1 MLINRQKSLLLILFV
16 FLACLAQPL
25 MADEGIE
32 ARLTQRLQSIDP
44 RLNVVSAE
52 PTPVEGIYR
61 VQINTGDL
69 LYIHQEGEYIF
80 AGSLLQ
86 VTDQGLVDLTERAQ
100 ATQRQQVFA
109 NLPRDEQVIFP
120 AEGETLASI
129 AIFTDITCPYCVRLH
144 EQVPELNAAGIEV
157 RYLAFPRQGL
167 NTPGEQLLA
176 NVWCAEDT
184 REAMNR
190 AKAGETLADQQ
201 CANPIA
207 SQFELGRAQG
217 VQGTPAIILP
227 DGQLV
232 PGFVPAARLIQEL
245 GVNAP

>member
-190 AKAGETLADQQ
+190 AKAGETL
-201 CANPIA
+201 
-207 SQFELGRAQG
+207 
-217 VQGTPAIILP
+217 
-227 DGQLV
+227 
-232 PGFVPAARLIQEL
+232 
-245 GVNAP
+245 